1 MWRKHLFVAYIICFN
16 QLKKAQNL
24 QYVKELQSVFSVKI
38 NKTFNKYIA
47 LSPAGVV
54 QSRLRRDWVPDFRDW
69 QCRPLIFLFI
79 VGRLLFNIHIQFCIT
94 NNLPFNLIVNLTYI
108 NNLFIR
114 INPLN
119 QFIFVKVISIFYNSF

>member
-1 MWRKHLFVAYIICFN
+1 MWRKHLFLAYIICFN

-54 QSRLRRDWVPDFRDW
+54 QHRIITGS
-69 QCRPLIFLFI
+69 CRPLIFLFI